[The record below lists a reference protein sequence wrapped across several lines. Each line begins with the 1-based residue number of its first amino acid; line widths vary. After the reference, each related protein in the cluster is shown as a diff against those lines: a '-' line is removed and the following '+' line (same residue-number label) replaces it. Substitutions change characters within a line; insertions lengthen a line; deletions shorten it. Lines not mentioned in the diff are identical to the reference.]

1 VNKLN
6 SKFSKFTSI
15 SLFFLLVLTL
25 SACGGGQQVATKSYV
40 AGNGTVTFIEPDE
53 RKLGPVLTGKT
64 LDGGNYQLPHG
75 GIVVVNVWAS
85 WCAPCRAEAPTLAAL
100 AEKYK
105 GVVFLGVL
113 TRDSEVAA
121 RAFEKRFKIPYPTL
135 VDDSVL
141 VGFRDTLTANAI
153 PTTIIIDKK
162 GLVAARV
169 SGQVTYSSLKSLIEK
184 IHAE

>member
-1 VNKLN
+1 LKRLVALVALA
-6 SKFSKFTSI
+6 I
-15 SLFFLLVLTL
+15 LL
-25 SACGGGQQVATKSYV
+25 SGCGGGQQVATKSFV
-40 AGNGTVTFIEPDE
+40 SGNGTVTVIDAND

-64 LDGGNYQLPHG
+64 LAGENYQLPRG

-85 WCAPCRAEAPTLAAL
+85 WCAPCRAEAPTLKAL

-121 RAFEKRFKIPYPTL
+121 RAFEKRFEMPYPTL

-141 VGFRDTLTANAI
+141 VAFRDTLSANAI
-153 PTTIIIDKK
+153 PTTIIMDKK
-162 GLVAARV
+162 GRVAARV
-169 SGQVTYSSLKSLIEK
+169 SGQVTYSSLSALIERL
-184 IHAE
+184 HSE

>member
-1 VNKLN
+1 MKKL
-6 SKFSKFTSI
+6 I
-15 SLFFLLVLTL
+15 LWLLLAITLT
-25 SACGGGQQVATKSYV
+25 ACGGGQQVATKSFV
-40 AGNGTVTFIEPDE
+40 SGNGTITFIEKDN

-64 LDGGNYQLPHG
+64 LAGDNYQLPHG

-85 WCAPCRAEAPTLAAL
+85 WCSPCRAEAPTLAAL
-100 AEKYK
+100 ATEYK

-121 RAFEKRFKIPYPTL
+121 RAFEKRFSIPYPTL

-141 VGFRDTLTANAI
+141 IGFRETLIANAI

-162 GLVAARV
+162 GRVAARV
-169 SGQVTYSSLKSLIEK
+169 SGQVTYSSLRSLIEK

>member
-1 VNKLN
+1 LKKLAHLLLL
-6 SKFSKFTSI
+6 SVFAI
-15 SLFFLLVLTL
+15 SL
-25 SACGGGQQVATKSYV
+25 SSCGNAKQVATKSYV
-40 AGNGTVTFIEPDE
+40 AGNGTVTFIDQKD
-53 RKLGPVLTGKT
+53 RKVGPILSGTT
-64 LDGGNYQLPHG
+64 LDGDNLQIPHG

-105 GVVFLGVL
+105 GVVFVGVL

-121 RAFEKRFKIPYPTL
+121 KAFQKRFQLPYPTL

-141 VGFRDTLTANAI
+141 LGFRDSLSANAI
-153 PTTIIIDKK
+153 PSTIVIDKK
-162 GLVAARV
+162 GRVAARI
-169 SGQVTYSSLKSLIEK
+169 SGQITVASLSDLIEK